1 MCIRD
6 SDKRIDVIATGARA
20 GLRADDLVDLDLS
33 YAPPFGAAKDPV
45 MMLGMIADNVL
56 VGGLRQHDPVDP
68 LDPDTTFVLD
78 VRNQPEWD
86 RGHLRGATLIPQ
98 PLVARSIDQI
108 RDLANGRPV
117 AVHCASGFRSYL
129 ATRTLM
135 GAGIPAANVS
145 GGFMTLAVTQPDG
158 VES

>member
-1 MCIRD
+1 M
-6 SDKRIDVIATGARA
+6 
-20 GLRADDLVDLDLS
+20 
-33 YAPPFGAAKDPV
+33 
-45 MMLGMIADNVL
+45 
-56 VGGLRQHDPVDP
+56 P
-68 LDPDTTFVLD
+68 LTPDM
-78 VRNQPEWD
+78 R
-86 RGHLRGATLIPQ
+86 
-98 PLVARSIDQI
+98 RSIDQI

-158 VES
+158 VEYIWSIVQDISARTGIGHYADFGGRPTDSYLPELLNALRAEKAGK